1 MNNIQKTIDNN
12 NKFFPN
18 SKKTNR
24 GQISPINHNDPARRK
39 RLEGIIKNDA
49 KVQIPDAVK
58 DFAKIKRAVDKA
70 PPIDNSKKVADLK
83 KMIGQ
88 GSYKIDY
95 DALADKMLATEF

>member
-1 MNNIQKTIDNN
+1 MNNIEKTIDNN

-18 SKKTNR
+18 SKKTSR
-24 GQISPINHNDPARRK
+24 RQISPIKHNDPARKK